1 MSILLCI
8 LIINALCVC
17 LLIIRAILCNKRHG
31 IKYTLTDTSIT
42 SEWDFDSPITQL
54 RLLKL
59 FIDNELAGET
69 RNKYIREYTRLK
81 KSLKEDGYDVSDFP
95 DYEIK

>member
-1 MSILLCI
+1 MSVLLCI
-8 LIINALCVC
+8 LIINAICVC
-17 LLIIRAILCNKRHG
+17 LLIIRAILCNKRQG

-42 SEWDFDSPITQL
+42 SEWDFDSPITKL

-59 FIDNELAGET
+59 FIENESAGET
-69 RNKYIREYTRLK
+69 RNNYIRQYTRLK
-81 KSLKEDGYDVSDFP
+81 KSLEEDGYGMSDFP

>member
-1 MSILLCI
+1 MSVLLCI

-17 LLIIRAILCNKRHG
+17 LLIIKAILCNKRHG

-42 SEWDFDSPITQL
+42 SEWDFDSPITKL

-59 FIDNELAGET
+59 FIQGEFVDKT
-69 RNKYIREYTRLK
+69 RNRYIREYTRLK
-81 KSLKEDGYDVSDFP
+81 ESLKDKYDMSDFP
-95 DYEIK
+95 DYEQK